1 MTTLETESFEGV
13 LTFLLLNKNLLEDE
27 ANTQKS
33 RTRNG
38 DSEFSWQSLKCLAFV
53 SGMPGTQWVLGCI
66 FCEVTFSDQH
76 MRTPRSW
83 FLKYGTEHNLFNPLL
98 PFIQSLNIY
107 YVAGETTWSHVIVY
121 GEQSIRNIHSILQA
135 IKEATL
141 PLWKRIPCKD
151 GRYKPSGGYAGWV
164 QGYHG
169 DQGGLFFC
177 LPFSCEGWLC
187 RQCVLLVTFS
197 LYSLERSLSCLRLKV
212 DGP

>member
-1 MTTLETESFEGV
+1 MLTL
-13 LTFLLLNKNLLEDE
+13 LLLNKNLLEDE

-33 RTRNG
+33 RTKKWRLRV
-38 DSEFSWQSLKCLAFV
+38 FLTLSLKCLAFV

-107 YVAGETTWSHVIVY
+107 YVAGETSWSHVSLWWTKH
-121 GEQSIRNIHSILQA
+121 QKHSQYITGHKGSNSASVGREFHVRMEGTSPQGVMLGGF
-135 IKEATL
+135 
-141 PLWKRIPCKD
+141 KD
-151 GRYKPSGGYAGWV
+151 IMETRVDS
-164 QGYHG
+164 
-169 DQGGLFFC
+169 LFFC

-187 RQCVLLVTFS
+187 RQCVL
-197 LYSLERSLSCLRLKV
+197 
-212 DGP
+212 